1 MRRYTLNKYISRL
14 MVCLLVFLLIVT
26 CVPPVRAAEASGTCG
41 ANLTWTLS
49 GDTLTITGSGAMYD
63 FPEETMSPWYAYR
76 REISA
81 VNLPEGLTRIGD
93 LAFYECSA
101 LKTVIMPDSVT
112 EVGWYAFAGCTAMT
126 MLDLSSNLRT
136 IEDSAFRECS
146 ALPTLRLPEG
156 LTNIGDRGFYR
167 CESLTEITIPASVA
181 KLGLSAFSFCY
192 NLVRADIRAPLVILP
207 DWTFYG
213 CSRLTDISLPSTMT
227 GVRELAFYDCT
238 SLDNV
243 VYTGSEANREQI
255 AEDIQRDLEGII
267 TSSPITNE
275 GYGDSSSSVTAEET
289 DNGVKVTTTTTGQTD
304 NASFSS
310 NVTDNIS
317 REGESSTSAQ
327 VDVTLENAQGW
338 NDVSQQVTDI
348 VKESDDT
355 SVDIYI
361 KDNSTLPDGALVDL
375 AGEKVE
381 VTVHT
386 SDGSTWKIDCSEMDA
401 DGLRAAINLSVTRTP
416 AGAEQLELMGC
427 TVGYQIRFTADAE
440 INAEILIKLPVEHA
454 RQRASLFQKV
464 RSNSDLQLL
473 QTVVVDDEGYAHFYL
488 ASVEQATEYLI
499 GINVQMP
506 EAENELIPEPLYES
520 YGLTNDAPK
529 MEYGLTGRKSSW
541 GINIQQV
548 TWIMFGAMFVVVL
561 TVGLV
566 MYSLNK
572 RRLRMGYVPDLYE
585 EDEE

>member
-1 MRRYTLNKYISRL
+1 MA
-14 MVCLLVFLLIVT
+14 CLLVFLLIVT

-126 MLDLSSNLRT
+126 MLDLSSGLRT

-146 ALPTLRLPEG
+146 ALPTLRLPES
-156 LTNIGDRGFYR
+156 LTSIGDRGFYR

-227 GVRELAFYDCT
+227 GVSELAFYDCT

-275 GYGDSSSSVTAEET
+275 GYGDSSSSVTVEET
-289 DNGVKVTTTTTGQTD
+289 DDRVIANSTTTTQTE
-304 NASFSS
+304 NATISS
-310 NVTDNIS
+310 NVTDTYPK
-317 REGESSTSAQ
+317 EGESTSNAQ
-327 VDVTLENAQGW
+327 VDVTLENAEGW
-338 NDVSQQVTDI
+338 NEVSQKVTDI
-348 VKESDDT
+348 VKDADKT
-355 SVDIYI
+355 DVDVYI
-361 KDNSTLPDGALVDL
+361 KDNSVLPDGALTDL
-375 AGEKVE
+375 AGENVII
-381 VTVHT
+381 TVHT
-386 SDGSTWKIDCSEMDA
+386 PDGSVWKIDCSTQVKEELQNAYD
-401 DGLRAAINLSVTRTP
+401 LSCERAP
-416 AGAEQLELMGC
+416 ASAEQLELMQC
-427 TVGYQIRFTADAE
+427 TAGYQIRFTADAE

-454 RQRASLFQKV
+454 RQRASLFQIA
-464 RSNSDLQLL
+464 RLGELQLL

-499 GINVQMP
+499 GIDVQMP
-506 EAENELIPEPLYES
+506 EAENALIPEPLHES

-529 MEYGLTGRKSSW
+529 MEYVLTGRKSSW

-572 RRLRMGYVPDLYE
+572 RKLRMGYVPDLDDEE
-585 EDEE
+585 EDE